1 MNHQKSKRMK
11 LLSLLLAL
19 TMTLSLGLFQNTA
32 LAEIITIND
41 LQYELSNFKMAAEVF
56 GLEDKNISH
65 IAIPDKIEYNGK
77 SYTVTS
83 IKSSNS
89 HHNNEHIAEITL
101 PNGIKWIGEHTF
113 SQYTNLSK
121 ITLPDSIISIGKDAF
136 WGCSKLKEIT
146 IPNGIRVIRDNTF
159 INCTSLTKLSLP
171 NSVTEIRTKAFA
183 YCSKLEEIT
192 IPNGVNRIEDKAFYG
207 CYALTKVKLPESI
220 TEIKSKTFGY
230 CSELTEITIPKSVK
244 KIEDNFGDCR
254 KLKDIYYNGTQ
265 AEWNNIEIGD
275 FGNDDLRKATVHFSD
290 GTTIPGNPAYSSQE
304 TVIIDDFEYR
314 LNNTKMTAEFFKC
327 KNKAITNAVI
337 PDTIKPNG
345 QTYTVTSIGGDF
357 MGIFEDCENLIKVT
371 LPNSIKTIRENA
383 FYNCRKLEEVNIP
396 NGLKTI
402 GNEAFSACKSLTKL
416 MLPNSVVAIGRAAFW
431 GCDKLEEI
439 NIPDG
444 ISTIESQTFS
454 DCFSLSKLTLPD
466 SVISIG
472 NRAFFGCNKL
482 KEISIPNGVSVIED
496 KIFSWCNLDKLVLPD
511 SIVLIGNEAFSCSLS
526 LKELTLPKSV
536 KKIEKDAFIQSYNF
550 RDIYY
555 DGVKADWDNIEIADF
570 NDHLGYTTVHL
581 ADGTTIPGVTPGNP
595 SNPGTATPPS
605 VTPPVPGTP
614 GTPGNPGS
622 PSNPS
627 TPGNPSNPGTATPP
641 SVTPYVPSEP
651 STPSTP
657 NTPNK
662 PSTPSTPNKPADK
675 NNPTE
680 PGKENAA
687 PKSITLTEVKT
698 ALTEKLTKSESLA
711 PTVFAD
717 TEQHWAKESI
727 QFMNKLGILNGIKET
742 EFAPNEAMTR
752 AMFITALGRLGNVK
766 EQDYSASSFG
776 DVPAD
781 AYYRSFA
788 EWAKTAGISSGTQMG
803 SFAPN
808 QPISREQIATMIF
821 RFAKYLGYE
830 LPAVQAKAAFA
841 DEAQISSWAKEAVI
855 ALQQAG
861 ILQGKG
867 NQMFDP
873 QGKATRA
880 EIAAL
885 LQRLVQA
892 IMK

>member
-65 IAIPDKIEYNGK
+65 IVIPDKIEYNGK
-77 SYTVTS
+77 SYAVTS
-83 IKSSNS
+83 IKSSNI

-136 WGCSKLKEIT
+136 LGCSKLKEIT

-396 NGLKTI
+396 NGLKAI
-402 GNEAFSACKSLTKL
+402 GSEAFSACKSLTKL
-416 MLPNSVVAIGRAAFW
+416 MLPNSVVAIGRAAFL
-431 GCDKLEEI
+431 GCDNLEEI

-454 DCFSLSKLTLPD
+454 FCLSLSKLTLPD

-472 NRAFFGCNKL
+472 NEAFLGCNKL
-482 KEISIPNGVSVIED
+482 KEINIPNGVSVIED
-496 KIFSWCNLDKLVLPD
+496 KTFSSCNLDKLVLPD
-511 SIVLIGNEAFSCSLS
+511 SVVLIENEAFSCSLS

-536 KKIEKDAFIQSYNF
+536 KKIEKEAFMQSYNF

-570 NDHLGYTTVHL
+570 NDLLGYTTVHL

-595 SNPGTATPPS
+595 GT
-605 VTPPVPGTP
+605 TP
-614 GTPGNPGS
+614 GTPGNPS
-622 PSNPS
+622 
-627 TPGNPSNPGTATPP
+627 NPSNPGTATPP
-641 SVTPYVPSEP
+641 SVTPYVPNEP
-651 STPSTP
+651 GTPSVPSSP
-657 NTPNK
+657 NTPNTSNK
-662 PSTPSTPNKPADK
+662 PSTPNKPADK
-675 NNPTE
+675 SNPTE

-698 ALTEKLTKSESLA
+698 ALTEKLTKSENLA
-711 PTVFAD
+711 PTAFAD

-727 QFMNKLGILNGIKET
+727 QCVNKLGILKGIKET

-752 AMFITALGRLGNVK
+752 AMFITALGRLGNVN

-781 AYYRSFA
+781 AYYRGFA